1 MTTITLRSVKEL
13 EHAIQRLGWRME
25 AAILKASHS
34 AAAWGLTKAIRE
46 TQRRR
51 IRASGTFAASWLS
64 RKVKDGA
71 FVANSSEHAYFV
83 ERGRRPGRMPPLA
96 AIEQW
101 IKLKRLMPDKP
112 PKVSTQAARKAV
124 IGKGPSGNISG
135 AKQRARL
142 QRDVRLRTK
151 IYKSPASRAF
161 RHQLAIKAMALGIAR
176 KIARRGTRAKFILG
190 KMLPAL
196 ASRYRR
202 DIQRE
207 LAKITAA
214 PPR

>member
-1 MTTITLRSVKEL
+1 MTTVNLRNLREL
-13 EHAIQRLGWRME
+13 ATAIQRLGWRME
-25 AAILKASHS
+25 QAILRAAGTAAVWGASKA
-34 AAAWGLTKAIRE
+34 AQE
-46 TQRRR
+46 TQRRK
-51 IRASGTFAASWLS
+51 IRASGTFAASWIS
-64 RKVKDGA
+64 RRVSDGA
-71 FVANSSEHAYFV
+71 FVANTSEHAYFV

-142 QRDVRLRTK
+142 KRDVALRTK
-151 IYKSPASRAF
+151 IYKSPASRAH

-176 KIARRGTRAKFILG
+176 KIARRGTRAKFVLGRILQPLG
-190 KMLPAL
+190 R
-196 ASRYRR
+196 RYRK
-202 DIQRE
+202 DILRE
-207 LAKITAA
+207 FAKITAS